1 MMSRGCL
8 LRLRKLRIE
17 QRLHN
22 PTEILAETTR
32 TFPEHFTTHRV
43 HTRICTYVYMHARA
57 YVCVC
62 MCVLG
67 ITNVLQ
73 IVLRNV

>member
-17 QRLHN
+17 QRLHK

-32 TFPEHFTTHRV
+32 KFPEHFTTHRV
-43 HTRICTYVYMHARA
+43 HARA
-57 YVCVC
+57 RMYVCVRVYSESQ
-62 MCVLG
+62 MYYKLFYAMFS
-67 ITNVLQ
+67 Q
-73 IVLRNV
+73 RSP